1 VPALAGASVARRVD
15 VMFTLSF
22 FKGLKS
28 WLRSGDW
35 ISGATGH
42 PKLIRLSFGNGIG
55 SRPISIVEGIPT
67 ADHASQLCFCWAAL
81 NLIQFIVL
89 RRKGKWVVKAGHAG
103 RQARTPP
110 VLVACIQ
117 VRHAA

>member
-89 RRKGKWVVKAGHAG
+89 RCKGKWVVKAGHAG